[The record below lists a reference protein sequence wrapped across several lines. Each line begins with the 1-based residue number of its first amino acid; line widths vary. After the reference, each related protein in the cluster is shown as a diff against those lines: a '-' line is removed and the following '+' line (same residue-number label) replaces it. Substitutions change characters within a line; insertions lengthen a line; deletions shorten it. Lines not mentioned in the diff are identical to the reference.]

1 MGLVGSAPNQVP
13 TNGDLGPLAFRDE
26 NPAGAVVG
34 TTATQT
40 LANKNLANPVIN
52 SGTANGVAYLDGSKV
67 LTAGSGLTLD
77 ASGHLRL
84 ASGGIQFN
92 GDTAEANALD
102 DYEEGT
108 FTPTIIGAT
117 TAGVGTYTSQA
128 GRYTKVGRLVCFHIS
143 LVWTDHTGT
152 GNLTVAGLPFV
163 TANTSSLVPVPNAIV
178 SNISYSGQLG
188 LAINFNSTTISLYAQ
203 VSNTALASV
212 PIDTT
217 GALYVS
223 GSYEV

>member
-1 MGLVGSAPNQVP
+1 MGLVGNAPNQVP

-40 LANKNLANPVIN
+40 LANKTLTNPAVD
-52 SGTANGVAYLDGSKV
+52 SGTANGVAYLNGSKV

-77 ASGHLRL
+77 ASGYLRL

-92 GDTAEANALD
+92 GDTAAANALD

-117 TAGVGTYTSQA
+117 TAGVGTYTAQA

-143 LVWTDHTGT
+143 LGWTGHTGT
-152 GNLTVAGLPFV
+152 GSLTISGLPFV
-163 TANTSSLVPVPNAIV
+163 TANAASLIPVPNALA
-178 SNISYSGQLG
+178 SNLTYSGQLS
-188 LAINFNSTTISLYAQ
+188 LAINFNSTTISMYAQ
-203 VSNTALASV
+203 VSNTALTAV
-212 PIDTT
+212 PMDTSGT
-217 GALYVS
+217 IYVS